1 MLSLKEWKSNQIK
14 KEGKGTM
21 KRIGRNLLFAIAMI
35 FTLSMVA
42 PEVVPITTATT
53 VEAASVKL
61 NYSKLTLYKGQK
73 KQLKLKG
80 TKKKAKW
87 SSSKKSVVSVD
98 KKGKITAK
106 KKGTA
111 VITAK
116 IGKKNY
122 KCKVTV
128 KVKAAVKKPTN
139 TKPIKKPNISVKSIS
154 LDKSEVT
161 LKIGEQQKLRVGIVP
176 ENATI
181 NQKIKWTTSNK
192 NIASVNDGVITA
204 LDEGTVIITAQIDK
218 CKAECKVVIK
228 DPIESI
234 SCSDIELYRGFSQEI
249 KVIGMPGNVILTKN
263 ISISSD
269 NSEIVSIHGN
279 KIAASGVG
287 ECNLT
292 IKYRNITTACKITVL
307 KNKEDLIKEENQN
320 YEEKIERINSNANS
334 EIASYKNKINT
345 LKRQGYYTGTDSEY
359 RSKKQSLN
367 KEISSLNME
376 ISSLEGSSSPANKAR
391 LAELKSQLSKKKD
404 ELDKLNTLYSNKKSI
419 ESYENNIEFLENDR
433 KSDLAAAQKKHNDRI
448 EEINALY

>member
-1 MLSLKEWKSNQIK
+1 MSLKEWKSNQIK

-263 ISISSD
+263 ISIFLNCS
-269 NSEIVSIHGN
+269 NKGKCILSE
-279 KIAASGVG
+279 VG
-287 ECNLT
+287 E
-292 IKYRNITTACKITVL
+292 
-307 KNKEDLIKEENQN
+307 
-320 YEEKIERINSNANS
+320 
-334 EIASYKNKINT
+334 
-345 LKRQGYYTGTDSEY
+345 
-359 RSKKQSLN
+359 
-367 KEISSLNME
+367 
-376 ISSLEGSSSPANKAR
+376 
-391 LAELKSQLSKKKD
+391 
-404 ELDKLNTLYSNKKSI
+404 
-419 ESYENNIEFLENDR
+419 
-433 KSDLAAAQKKHNDRI
+433 
-448 EEINALY
+448 

>member
-1 MLSLKEWKSNQIK
+1 
-14 KEGKGTM
+14 M
-21 KRIGRNLLFAIAMI
+21 KRIGKKLLFAITMV

-61 NYSKLTLYKGQK
+61 NYKKLTLYKGQK
-73 KQLKLKG
+73 KQLKIKG
-80 TKKKAKW
+80 TKKKVKW
-87 SSSKKSVVSVD
+87 SSNKKTVVSVD

-116 IGKKNY
+116 VGKKRY
-122 KCKVTV
+122 KCRVTV
-128 KVKAAVKKPTN
+128 KVKAAAKKPTN
-139 TKPIKKPNISVKSIS
+139 INPVKKPSISVKCIS
-154 LDKSEVT
+154 LDKTEIN
-161 LKIGEQQKLRVGIVP
+161 LKIGEQQKLRVSILP
-176 ENATI
+176 ENTTI
-181 NQKIKWTTSNK
+181 NQKIKWTTSNE
-192 NIASVNDGVITA
+192 NIASVNDGMITA

-234 SCSDIELYRGFSQEI
+234 NCSNIELYRGFSQKI

-269 NSEIVSIHGN
+269 NSEIVSIHEN
-279 KIAASGVG
+279 KITASGVG

-292 IKYRNITTACKITVL
+292 VKYRNITTTCKITVL
-307 KNKEDLIKEENQN
+307 KNKEDLIEEENQN
-320 YEEKIERINSNANS
+320 YEEKIERINSNADS
-334 EIASYKNKINT
+334 DITSYQNKIKA

-359 RSKKQSLN
+359 RSKRQSLN
-367 KEISSLNME
+367 KDITTLQNEIAA
-376 ISSLEGSSSPANKAR
+376 LEGTSSAAGRAR
-391 LAELKSQLSKKKD
+391 LEELKAQLSKKQD
-404 ELDKLNTLYSNKKSI
+404 ELDRLNTLYDNKKSI
-419 ESYENNIEFLENDR
+419 ERYEDSIEFLENDR
-433 KSDLAAAQKKHNDRI
+433 KSDLAAAQKKHKEKI